1 MNVTCDI
8 GFSIQANVKSQYLVC
23 TEQNTWNSTIE
34 DCKRMYMY
42 LFYNFA
48 CFLKTQYQNPKIG
61 NIKNNLIF
69 SIYYLD
75 KILRQKAHT
84 YFLLV

>member
-1 MNVTCDI
+1 VNVTCDI

-23 TEQNTWNSTIE
+23 TEHNTWNSTVE
-34 DCKRMYMY
+34 DCKRMY

-48 CFLKTQYQNPKIG
+48 CFLKTQYQNPKIE
-61 NIKNNLIF
+61 NIKYNLIF
-69 SIYYLD
+69 SIYYLN

-84 YFLLV
+84 YVLLV